1 MMSDGVTKHWVDGR
15 PKLCFEECGEGPP
28 VVFLHG
34 IGGNKRN
41 WRKQQEAIS
50 EFATGIAWD
59 ARGYGDSDDY
69 DGELQ
74 FTDFSDDLL
83 RLIDSRGIE
92 KAHFVGLS
100 MGARILLDFW
110 TVAPTRISTL
120 TLADF
125 FFSFD
130 KSLTPEKQE
139 EFISMRRKP
148 LLEGMPLS
156 ELGNALIPTLVSQHC
171 SREIKAEILASI
183 LELHRDSYLK
193 TITATTFFDAS
204 DVLPDICVPA
214 QLIFGA
220 DDQLTPPS
228 IGVEA
233 RALIPNS
240 NLDVIDQAGH
250 LTNIER
256 PDEFNQVMCSFLKQ
270 HLGKASFLRTDSD
283 V

>member
-1 MMSDGVTKHWVDGR
+1 MMLDGVTKHWVDGC

-50 EFATGIAWD
+50 DFATGIAWD

-69 DGELQ
+69 DGDLH
-74 FTDFSDDLL
+74 FTDFSYDLL
-83 RLIDSRGIE
+83 RLIDERGIE

-148 LLEGMPLS
+148 LMEGMPLS
-156 ELGNALIPTLVSQHC
+156 ELGSALIPTLVSQHC
-171 SREIKAEILASI
+171 SNEAKGEILSSV
-183 LELHRDSYLK
+183 LELHRESYLK

-204 DVLPDICVPA
+204 GALPDIRVPV
-214 QLIFGA
+214 QLIYGV

-233 RALIPNS
+233 QALIPNS
-240 NLDVIDQAGH
+240 KLDVIDQAGH

-256 PDEFNQVMCSFLKQ
+256 PDEFNQLMCSFLKQ
-270 HLGKASFLRTDSD
+270 HLGEASFLSKGSD

>member
-1 MMSDGVTKHWVDGR
+1 MLDGVTKHWVDGY
-15 PKLCFEECGEGPP
+15 PKLCFEEFGEGPP

-34 IGGNKRN
+34 IGGNKGN

-74 FTDFSDDLL
+74 FSDFSNDLL
-83 RLIDSRGIE
+83 RLIDARGIE

-110 TVAPTRISTL
+110 TVAPSRISTL

-148 LLEGMPLS
+148 LLEGIPLL
-156 ELGNALIPTLVSQHC
+156 ELGSTLIPTLVSQNC
-171 SREIKAEILASI
+171 SREVKEEILSSI
-183 LELHRDSYLK
+183 LELHRESYLK

-204 DVLPDICVPA
+204 GVLPDICVPV
-214 QLIFGA
+214 QLIYGA
-220 DDQLTPPS
+220 DDQLTSPS
-228 IGVEA
+228 IGAEA
-233 RALIPNS
+233 QGLIPNA
-240 NLDVIDQAGH
+240 NLDVIDRAGH

-256 PDEFNQVMCSFLKQ
+256 PEEFNRVMCSFLKQ
-270 HLGKASFLRTDSD
+270 HLSGASFISTDSD

>member
-1 MMSDGVTKHWVDGR
+1 MLDGVTKHWVDGH
-15 PKLCFEECGEGPP
+15 PKLCFEEFGEGPP

-34 IGGNKRN
+34 IGGNKGN

-74 FTDFSDDLL
+74 FSDFSNDLL
-83 RLIDSRGIE
+83 RLIDARGIE

-110 TVAPTRISTL
+110 TVAPSRISTL

-125 FFSFD
+125 FYSFD

-148 LLEGMPLS
+148 LLEGMSLF
-156 ELGNALIPTLVSQHC
+156 ELGSNLIPTLVSQDC
-171 SREIKAEILASI
+171 SRKVKEEILSSI
-183 LELHRDSYLK
+183 LELHRESYLK

-204 DVLPDICVPA
+204 GVLPDICVPV
-214 QLIFGA
+214 QLIYGA
-220 DDQLTPPS
+220 DDQLTLPS
-228 IGVEA
+228 IGAEA
-233 RALIPNS
+233 QGLIPNA
-240 NLDVIDQAGH
+240 NLDVIDRAGH

-256 PDEFNQVMCSFLKQ
+256 PEEFNRVMCSFLKQ
-270 HLGKASFLRTDSD
+270 HLSGASFISTDSD

>member
-1 MMSDGVTKHWVDGR
+1 MLDGVTKHWVDGH
-15 PKLCFEECGEGPP
+15 PKLCFEEFGEGPP

-34 IGGNKRN
+34 IGGNKGN

-50 EFATGIAWD
+50 EFSTGIAWD

-74 FTDFSDDLL
+74 FSDFSNDLL
-83 RLIDSRGIE
+83 RLIDARGIE

-110 TVAPTRISTL
+110 TVAPSRISTL

-148 LLEGMPLS
+148 LLEGIPLF
-156 ELGNALIPTLVSQHC
+156 ELGSNLIPTLVSQKC
-171 SREIKAEILASI
+171 SREVKEEILSSI
-183 LELHRDSYLK
+183 LDLHRESYLK

-204 DVLPDICVPA
+204 GVLPDICVPV
-214 QLIFGA
+214 QLIYGA
-220 DDQLTPPS
+220 DDQLTLPS
-228 IGVEA
+228 IGAEA
-233 RALIPNS
+233 QALIPNA

-256 PDEFNQVMCSFLKQ
+256 PEEFNRVMCLFLKQ
-270 HLGKASFLRTDSD
+270 HLSGASFISTDSD